1 MKSLNANKIVAVA
14 IAIGFFVGLQSPPS
28 SAAPRCTS
36 SEKSQYKKAKS
47 QFINDNSIIFLA
59 NKIKAIVE
67 DARSQKSELYGSFV
81 DYTAKDLYTL
91 QKQDA
96 EIVKAEEHRDSW
108 EPTLRR
114 LSQKCKLPMPSKSQL
129 NPGTDSL

>member
-1 MKSLNANKIVAVA
+1 MTNLKRNKFVA
-14 IAIGFFVGLQSPPS
+14 ILITTGFLIGLQSPPS
-28 SAAPRCTS
+28 NAAPRCTS
-36 SEKSQYKKAKS
+36 SEKSQYRKAKS

-59 NKIKAIVE
+59 NKIKAIIE
-67 DARSQKSELYGSFV
+67 DARSQKSELYGRFV
-81 DYTAKDLYTL
+81 DYTAKDLYGL

-114 LSQKCKLPMPSKSQL
+114 LSQKCKLPMPSKSEL